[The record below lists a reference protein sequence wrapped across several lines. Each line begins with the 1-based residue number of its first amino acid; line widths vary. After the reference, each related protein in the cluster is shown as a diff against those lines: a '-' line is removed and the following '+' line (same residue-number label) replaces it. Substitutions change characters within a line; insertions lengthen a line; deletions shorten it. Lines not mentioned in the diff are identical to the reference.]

1 MNNLNLSRH
10 AMREKALQA
19 LFSLS
24 FNKSETMQDALT
36 FALLYDRDE
45 EDVIIPP
52 DLEMFVNQVLSKQDE
67 LDDLIEPHLK
77 NWTLQRLA
85 KIDLLIMR
93 MALVEMLGDSVPNAV
108 AINEA
113 IQLAKQFTTDKSRK
127 FINAVLANI
136 LKEIEQN

>member
-1 MNNLNLSRH
+1 MNLSRH

-19 LFSLS
+19 LFALML
-24 FNKSETMQDALT
+24 NQDQSQEEAIK
-36 FALLYDRDE
+36 FALLYDKTE

-52 DLEMFVNQVLSKQDE
+52 DLAIYVQQVQAKQVQ
-67 LDDLIEPHLK
+67 LDKLIEPYLK

-93 MALVEMLGDSVPNAV
+93 LALFEMLGDEVPGVV
-108 AINEA
+108 AINES
-113 IQLAKQFTTDKSRK
+113 IQLAKKYTDDKSRK

-136 LKEIEQN
+136 LKDIEAE

>member
-10 AMREKALQA
+10 AMREKAQQA